1 MEKIG
6 EDLQLLIFS
15 YLNVTD
21 LINFCYVSRYYR
33 KLMLKRFEK
42 YYNLAIG
49 LCSIYLWT
57 NVLEDN
63 IWGLIENIYNELNDF
78 YAFGFELDYDGLFKE
93 FRHLSLF
100 SVCQHFSSCET
111 RFARYCKICSRV
123 RDNTFFEYN
132 AFLSIQLREEDGYLY
147 STEERADLDVFLS
160 QPAYFPYA
168 VCESCRTCNERQVLS
183 HTQDLIVA
191 FCSVLVR
198 IYLDITMNYFS
209 TLISQI
215 SLVHEK
221 TVIGKITWAAK
232 LLLFRFFKLNQNFFL
247 DFFYLFNEVNRS
259 ECYVMF
265 EGKPKYCPYD
275 ICSYTL
281 EVSMF

>member
-1 MEKIG
+1 
-6 EDLQLLIFS
+6 
-15 YLNVTD
+15 
-21 LINFCYVSRYYR
+21 
-33 KLMLKRFEK
+33 MLKKFEK
-42 YYNLAIG
+42 YYNLATG
-49 LCSIYLWT
+49 FCSIYLWT

-78 YAFGFELDYDGLFKE
+78 YAFDFELNHNGLFKE
-93 FRHLSLF
+93 FHHLSLF

-111 RFARYCKICSRV
+111 KFAHYCKICSRV

-132 AFLSIQLREEDGYLY
+132 AFLSIQLCEEDGYLY

-168 VCESCRTCNERQVLS
+168 VCESCRTCNKRQVFS
-183 HTQDLIVA
+183 HTQDFIVA

-198 IYLDITMNYFS
+198 MYLNITMNYFS

-232 LLLFRFFKLNQNFFL
+232 LLFL
-247 DFFYLFNEVNRS
+247 DFLS
-259 ECYVMF
+259 
-265 EGKPKYCPYD
+265 
-275 ICSYTL
+275 
-281 EVSMF
+281 

>member
-1 MEKIG
+1 
-6 EDLQLLIFS
+6 
-15 YLNVTD
+15 
-21 LINFCYVSRYYR
+21 
-33 KLMLKRFEK
+33 MLKRFEK

-49 LCSIYLWT
+49 LCSIYSWT

-63 IWGLIENIYNELNDF
+63 IWGLTENIYNELNDF

-132 AFLSIQLREEDGYLY
+132 AFLSIQLCEEDGYLY

-183 HTQDLIVA
+183 HTQI
-191 FCSVLVR
+191 
-198 IYLDITMNYFS
+198 
-209 TLISQI
+209 
-215 SLVHEK
+215 
-221 TVIGKITWAAK
+221 
-232 LLLFRFFKLNQNFFL
+232 
-247 DFFYLFNEVNRS
+247 
-259 ECYVMF
+259 
-265 EGKPKYCPYD
+265 
-275 ICSYTL
+275 
-281 EVSMF
+281 